1 MIALVGGE
9 EACRDG
15 LRRLAEMDPR
25 KVQEVQLRLSDELTD
40 EQISARLEVTLRTWA
55 WLYKESS

>member
-9 EACRDG
+9 EACRDA
-15 LRRLAEMDPR
+15 LQRLAEMDPR
-25 KVQEVQLRLSDELTD
+25 KVQEVQLRLSDELSD

-55 WLYKESS
+55 WLYKESA